1 MVPFRKISLN
11 SDVDK
16 ITGVGSILASKLRAA
31 QVNTVRD
38 LLYYFPFR
46 YEDLTNVKK
55 IIELQVGEQVSIQ
68 ATLWQISKF
77 RTLRGRTIVKA
88 TINDGSGSL
97 EVIWFNQD
105 YLLSVLKPN
114 QVINFSGKIGFFG
127 KKIALVNPSYEIV
140 KANQALIHTQGLV
153 PIYSQSSGLSK
164 KFIRGKIFQLLF
176 ESKLDFDDPLP
187 PEIVKQQKFPSLRQA
202 LEMIHF
208 PKKLTDAIEA
218 RKRFAFEELLLLQLS
233 NEKGKLKQV
242 PVLAPSL
249 QINHRDLESFRGSLP
264 FILTN
269 SQEVAIGEIL
279 KDLTRSKPMNRLL
292 QGEVGSGK
300 TVVSSFALKVC
311 LDQGLQASF
320 MAPTE
325 ILAKQHYKTLQDFLG
340 KKYKIGLATSS
351 KKVNFDSFQ
360 LLVGT
365 HALLSKGLNFS
376 KLGLVVID
384 EQQRFGVEQRNLLRK
399 KGQSPHFLTM
409 SATPIPRTLALT
421 LFGDLEISQLAEL
434 PSSRK
439 NIKTYLVPKA
449 KRERAYSF
457 IKKQIA
463 LGDQAYLI
471 CPLIE
476 PSESLETVKSV
487 TEEFEFLKKTVF
499 KTESLGL
506 LHGRLKS
513 SEKEL
518 VLERFREGSID
529 LLVSTPVVEV
539 GIDVPNATV
548 VVVEA
553 ADRFGLS
560 SLHQLRGRVG
570 RGEKQS
576 FCLVF
581 TENENPKI
589 LSRLRVLQ
597 ESNDGFYIAETDL
610 RLRGAGDIYGTLQH
624 GHVKLKLSDAVNF
637 ELISE
642 TKKVARD
649 LIQRGL
655 TKQLD
660 ALSENDIGSTKQVAL
675 D

>member
-1 MVPFRKISLN
+1 MVPFSQISLN

-16 ITGVGSILASKLRAA
+16 ISGVGSILASKLRAA

-88 TINDGSGSL
+88 TINDGSGRL

-140 KANQALIHTQGLV
+140 KANQAPIHTQGLV

-164 KFIRGKIFQLLF
+164 KFIRGKIYQLLF

-187 PEIVKQQKFPSLRQA
+187 PEIIKQQKFPSLRQA

-249 QINHRDLESFRGSLP
+249 QINHRDLEQFQGSLP
-264 FILTN
+264 FTLTN

-279 KDLTRSKPMNRLL
+279 KDLARSKPMNRLL

-351 KKVNFDSFQ
+351 KKINFDSFQ

-365 HALLSKGLNFS
+365 HALLSKSLNFS

-476 PSESLETVKSV
+476 PSESFETVKSV
-487 TEEFEFLKKTVF
+487 TKEFEFLKKTVF
-499 KTESLGL
+499 KTENLGL

-539 GIDVPNATV
+539 GIDVPNATI

-597 ESNDGFYIAETDL
+597 ESSDGFYIAETDL

-660 ALSENDIGSTKQVAL
+660 ALSESGIGSTKQVAL